1 VPELDP
7 ARLNRS
13 WNCRITVTGRRS
25 GEPRSTTIW
34 FVAEDGRIFLTGGKE
49 NPQWCRNLR
58 ANGRIEL
65 RIGPQQLSGTA
76 RVVDDPEKAADIR
89 DRFVR
94 KYLLARLS
102 RLFGGYTAS
111 VAVEVTLA
119 PDSR

>member
-1 VPELDP
+1 VPQRDL

-25 GEPRSTTIW
+25 GEPRSATIW

-58 ANGRIEL
+58 ADGHIEL
-65 RIGPQQLSGTA
+65 RIGRQQLTGTA
-76 RVVDDPEKAADIR
+76 RVVDDEREAADIR

-102 RLFGGYTAS
+102 RWFGGYTAS

-119 PDSR
+119 TEGG